1 MVWLGAP
8 FRTAST
14 LAMPSSSPPSKRVL
28 LIEDEAITAQSVEA
42 LLRSKGY
49 TVESTDLGED
59 GLARALN
66 NRYDIILLDLV
77 LPGIQGFDVLQ
88 RLRTA
93 RVMTPVLILSG
104 LVGEDEQ
111 LKGFGFGADVYVTKP
126 FDKDELLNRVHEL
139 TVGGSGG

>member
-1 MVWLGAP
+1 
-8 FRTAST
+8 
-14 LAMPSSSPPSKRVL
+14 MPSSAQPSKRVL

-42 LLRSKGY
+42 LLRAKGY

-104 LVGEDEQ
+104 LAGEDDQ

-126 FDKDELLNRVHEL
+126 FDKDELLSRVHEL
-139 TVGGSGG
+139 TIGGRGA

>member
-1 MVWLGAP
+1 M
-8 FRTAST
+8 
-14 LAMPSSSPPSKRVL
+14 SSSAKPSKRVL
-28 LIEDEAITAQSVEA
+28 LIEDEAVTAQSIEA

-77 LPGIQGFDVLQ
+77 LPGIQGFDVLH

-93 RVMTPVLILSG
+93 RVMMPVLILTG
-104 LVGEDEQ
+104 LAGEDEQ

-126 FDKDELLNRVHEL
+126 FDKDELLDRVHEL
-139 TVGGSGG
+139 TVGGDRA

>member
-1 MVWLGAP
+1 
-8 FRTAST
+8 
-14 LAMPSSSPPSKRVL
+14 MPPSAQPSKRVL

-42 LLRSKGY
+42 LLRAKGY

-126 FDKDELLNRVHEL
+126 FDKDELLSRVHEL
-139 TVGGSGG
+139 TVGRSGA

>member
-1 MVWLGAP
+1 M
-8 FRTAST
+8 
-14 LAMPSSSPPSKRVL
+14 SSSAKPSKRVL
-28 LIEDEAITAQSVEA
+28 LIEDEAVTAQSIEA

-49 TVESTDLGED
+49 MVESTDLGED

-77 LPGIQGFDVLQ
+77 LPGIQGFDVLH

-93 RVMTPVLILSG
+93 RVMTPVLILTG
-104 LVGEDEQ
+104 LAGEDEQ

-126 FDKDELLNRVHEL
+126 FDKDELLDRVHEL
-139 TVGGSGG
+139 TVGGGSA